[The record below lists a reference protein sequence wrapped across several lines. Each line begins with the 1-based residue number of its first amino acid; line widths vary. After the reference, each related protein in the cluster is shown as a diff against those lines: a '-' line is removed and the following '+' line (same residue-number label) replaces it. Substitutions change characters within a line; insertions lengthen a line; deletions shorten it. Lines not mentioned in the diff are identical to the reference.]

1 MKKTF
6 SLAIFIFLLSS
17 AGLFAQDTLKI
28 LSWNLLGY
36 KASPHPREQ
45 YYRKVIKAVNPDI
58 IVVNEIDG
66 QSTVTGF
73 LNNCA
78 NYYTPNL
85 YTAGNYINGFD
96 TDNAIYYKSSKV
108 QFVLN
113 YPIATPQGR
122 DISLFVVRDIQ
133 QNVQFNI
140 FGCHLKAGNT
150 SADAL
155 RRVGEVNALRGVT
168 NSQTAG
174 TYNIIVGDFNIY
186 ASTDSAYK
194 ILTTVQSG
202 NQGHFVDPVNLPGN
216 WNANFSY
223 RAYHSQSTRTRQ
235 LTDSGSTGG
244 MDDRFDLVL
253 FSKAIG
259 DGNGAVTYIPN
270 SYKPYGNDG
279 NHFNDS
285 INKRP
290 NTAVPDSI
298 ADALCYASD
307 HLPTVS
313 QFRFYNGV
321 GINLIENIIPEKFD
335 LKQNYPNPFNPETKI
350 KFDISAQGNV
360 RLSVFNSLGQK
371 ITELVNQNLSPG
383 TYEASWNAKDFSS
396 GIYIYRLETEK
407 FTIAKQ
413 MILIK

>member
-1 MKKTF
+1 MKKPF
-6 SLAIFIFLLSS
+6 SLVIFIFLLTSVS
-17 AGLFAQDTLKI
+17 VFAQDTLKI

-36 KASPHPREQ
+36 KSSPHPREQ

-66 QSTVTGF
+66 QTAVTGF

-78 NYYTPNL
+78 NYYTPGL
-85 YTAGNYINGFD
+85 YNAGSYLNGFD

-108 QFVLN
+108 AFILN
-113 YPIATPQGR
+113 YAISTPQGR
-122 DISLFVVRDIQ
+122 DISLFVLRNIS
-133 QNVQFNI
+133 QNVQFNL

-150 SADAL
+150 ATDYTRRAGEVTAL
-155 RRVGEVNALRGVT
+155 RTLT

-186 ASTDSAYK
+186 AATDSAYK
-194 ILTTVQSG
+194 VLTTVQPG
-202 NQGHFVDPVNLPGN
+202 NQGHFVDPVNLPGT
-216 WNANFSY
+216 WNANYNY

-235 LTDSGSTGG
+235 LSDSGSTGG

-253 FSKAIG
+253 YSQAVA
-259 DGNGAVTYIPN
+259 NGTGSVSYITG

-298 ADALCYASD
+298 ADALYYASD

-313 QFRFYNGV
+313 MFRFYNPSAV
-321 GINLIENIIPEKFD
+321 SIISAIVPDKFE

-350 KFDISAQGNV
+350 KFDIQKSGVV
-360 RLSVFNSLGQK
+360 RLSVYNSLGQK
-371 ITELVNQNLSPG
+371 ITELVNENLSPG
-383 TYEASWNAKDFSS
+383 SYETAWNAKDSPS
-396 GIYIYRLETEK
+396 GVYIYRIETES
-407 FTIAKQ
+407 FSQSKQ
-413 MILIK
+413 MLLVK